1 MFLTFT
7 IVWKKRT
14 FWYWFISWVCD
25 LEDTSIGI
33 SFLELKLNEEL
44 CVSFISD
51 CDSGDIYLKSDI
63 LPRN

>member
-7 IVWKKRT
+7 IVWKKHA

-25 LEDTSIGI
+25 LEDISIGI

-51 CDSGDIYLKSDI
+51 CGGGDIYLKSNI